1 MIEIQNKYNQMR
13 LELEAARDRNVSLEL
28 ANEQK
33 LQIIQDL
40 ELKFNEIKRQ
50 QIKSD
55 DQIERKLQEIE
66 KDNQKIVEDLNKLNS
81 EKDQTIEEL

>member
-1 MIEIQNKYNQMR
+1 MNEIQYKADQLR

-33 LQIIQDL
+33 LKIIQDL

-50 QIKSD
+50 QLKSD
-55 DQIERKLQEIE
+55 DQIERKLVEIE
-66 KDNQKIVEDLNKLNS
+66 KDNEKIVQDLNKLNS
-81 EKDQTIEEL
+81 EKD

>member
-1 MIEIQNKYNQMR
+1 MRMEIEALK
-13 LELEAARDRNVSLEL
+13 DRNMQLEM

-40 ELKFNEIKRQ
+40 ESKFNEIKRQ

-55 DQIERKLQEIE
+55 DQIERKI
-66 KDNQKIVEDLNKLNS
+66 
-81 EKDQTIEEL
+81 